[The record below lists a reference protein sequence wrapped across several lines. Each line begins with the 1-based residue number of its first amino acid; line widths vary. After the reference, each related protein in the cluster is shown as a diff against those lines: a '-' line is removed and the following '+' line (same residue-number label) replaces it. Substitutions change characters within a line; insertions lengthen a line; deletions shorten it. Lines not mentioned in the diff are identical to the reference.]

1 MIIVTGAAGFI
12 GSNLILKL
20 NQHGFHHIVAVDKFD
35 NPDKN
40 SNLSKAKVLATIDR
54 DSFIGWARENADAIE
69 FIFHLGARTDTLEQ
83 DLTLLRVL
91 NTDYSKRLWQLCAT
105 AQIPLIYAS
114 SAATYGDGSFGFSD
128 DKDLLPKLKPLNAY
142 AQSKHEF
149 DLWAIAQE
157 NQPFYWSGLKFFNVY
172 GPNEGHKGRMASIVH
187 QAFMQIEATGKVRL
201 FKSYHP
207 DYADGEQKRDFIHVD
222 EVTDTLIK
230 LMHHRKNSG
239 IYNLGT
245 GKARSFNEM
254 VRQVFESLNKPLS
267 IEYIDMPE
275 HLKDAYQY
283 FTEAGM
289 TQFLTNLS
297 Y

>member
-20 NQHGFHHIVAVDKFD
+20 NQHNFHHIVAVDKFD

-54 DSFIGWARENADAIE
+54 DSFIAWARDNAEAIE

-83 DLTLLRVL
+83 NMDLLREL
-91 NTDYSKRLWQLCAT
+91 NTEYTKRVWELCT
-105 AQIPLIYAS
+105 EEQIPLIYAS
-114 SAATYGDGSFGFSD
+114 SAATYGDGSLGFSD
-128 DKDLLPKLKPLNAY
+128 DKDLLPRLKPLNAY

-149 DLWAIAQE
+149 DLWAITQE

-172 GPNEGHKGRMASIVH
+172 GPNEEHKGKMASMIH
-187 QAFMQIEATGKVRL
+187 QAFIQIESTGKVRL
-201 FKSYHP
+201 FKSHHP
-207 DYADGEQKRDFIHVD
+207 DYAHGEQKRDFIHVD

-230 LMHHRKNSG
+230 LMHHRKNPG

-254 VRQVFESLNKPLS
+254 VRQVFESLNKPVS

-283 FTEAGM
+283 FTEAEM
-289 TQFLTNLS
+289 TQLYPS
-297 Y
+297 IS